1 MNILERLYEK
11 AENNEVIIPNKLGK
25 FFPYYMKS
33 KKAEVFTYLM
43 RQQNAEMKNTA
54 AIAIFGY
61 TPSVRQQLINIDGE
75 ETTVELAL
83 ATTNEIIKIEA
94 TPSTR
99 NLHKYLVIVKTRTEE
114 QLKILSEKSSKK

>member
-1 MNILERLYEK
+1 
-11 AENNEVIIPNKLGK
+11 
-25 FFPYYMKS
+25 MKS

-54 AIAIFGY
+54 AIPIFGY
-61 TPSVRQQLINIDGE
+61 TPSVRQQQINIDGE

-83 ATTNEIIKIEA
+83 AATNDIIKIKA

-99 NLHKYLVIVKTRTEE
+99 NLHKYLVIVKTENR
-114 QLKILSEKSSKK
+114 